1 MGILGLCLLCGCR
14 TKTYEFSGGF
24 ETKYEDADDS
34 GTQGGE
40 DMVLPRETDTAAAER
55 EKESATDRMPDP
67 SGCYVH
73 ICGAVMNPG
82 VYCVTEGS
90 RLYEVIL
97 AAGGMTADAMDEAV
111 NQAQEVTDGMQ
122 VYIPSRTQETAGE
135 GRMSGQEPLL
145 TGNAGATAQDTR
157 IDLNTAGVE
166 ALCTLPGIGETRARA
181 IIAYRE
187 EHGAFQ
193 STGELMNVTGIKAG
207 VYEKIKE
214 LIKV

>member
-1 MGILGLCLLCGCR
+1 MGIVGLCLLCGCQA
-14 TKTYEFSGGF
+14 KTYEFSGGF
-24 ETKYEDADDS
+24 ETGYEDADDS

-40 DMVLPRETDTAAAER
+40 DTVIPQEADTGAAKR
-55 EKESATDRMPDP
+55 EKESAAEHMPDP

-166 ALCTLPGIGETRARA
+166 ALCTLPGVGETRARA
-181 IIAYRE
+181 IIAYRQ

-193 STGELMNVTGIKAG
+193 STEELMNVTGIKAG